1 VKEKAA
7 GVAKAGIA
15 SLKVMLKR
23 LGPVVIRA
31 TRCLCSSGVGGGDR
45 GGEGGEV
52 IRVGRG
58 CLRRASV
65 EVIIAIAKALIAM
78 IASPWWFHRRRD
90 AAAEVEITS
99 AIRLQPSIRA
109 RVLSLSIATF
119 SSASRASDSQASMA
133 SATWRARVGPL
144 ARRSVLAGGSE
155 SGALGG
161 ALGCPLVGASPPNVT
176 RLFTGGGLTSS
187 GGGRAWAATLL
198 R

>member
-1 VKEKAA
+1 M
-7 GVAKAGIA
+7 AKAEIA

-23 LGPVVIRA
+23 FGPVGIRA
-31 TRCLCSSGVGGGDR
+31 PLCLRSSGDGGGDR
-45 GGEGGEV
+45 GGEGGAV
-52 IRVGRG
+52 VRVVRG
-58 CLRRASV
+58 CVVLRRASV

-90 AAAEVEITS
+90 AAAVVEITS
-99 AIRLQPSIRA
+99 VIRLQPSTRA
-109 RVLSLSIATF
+109 RALLLSVATF

-144 ARRSVLAGGSE
+144 ARRSVLSGGSE

-176 RLFTGGGLTSS
+176 RLLTGGGLASS
-187 GGGRAWAATLL
+187 GDERAWAATLL